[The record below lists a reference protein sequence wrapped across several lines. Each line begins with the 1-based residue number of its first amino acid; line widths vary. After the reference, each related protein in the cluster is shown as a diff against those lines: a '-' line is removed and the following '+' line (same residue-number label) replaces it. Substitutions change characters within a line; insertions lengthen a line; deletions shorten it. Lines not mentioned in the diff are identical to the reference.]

1 MALSDVKCRQSKPT
15 DKPFRLHDSQGL
27 YLEIRPNG
35 SKLWRL
41 KYRHEGRARL
51 LALGKYPI
59 VTLER
64 VRKLVFEARGLIS
77 EGVDPVEAKRAKETE
92 RLALTEHTFEAIA
105 REWFE
110 GKAPTWAAG
119 HAKRLMQRMDA
130 DVFPRIGNRPITEI
144 TAPDLLSML
153 RQIEARG
160 AVETAHRVRRT
171 CGQIFR
177 YGIATG
183 RAERD
188 PAADLVGALKPY
200 KNDHFAAVTDPMRL
214 GAVLRTLHSYTGTE
228 IVTSALKVLPML
240 MVRPGELRAAK
251 WVEIDL
257 DAAEWRFQPSKMRK
271 YQLELIVPLAK
282 QVVDVLRDLHNL
294 TGSGEYVFPS
304 PRSRYKPMSENAMRG
319 AMIGLGLDGNEVTAH
334 GFRATARTLL
344 DEVMQVRPEIIEHQ
358 LGHTVRDPLGRAY
371 NRTTYIS
378 ERRVM
383 MQQWADYLESLRC
396 GATVLQLDSAHVAS

>member
-15 DKPFRLHDSQGL
+15 DKPFRLHDAQGL

-41 KYRHEGRARL
+41 KYRHDGRARL

-64 VRKLVFEARGLIS
+64 VRKLVYEARGLIS
-77 EGVDPVEAKRAKETE
+77 EGVDPVEAKRAIESE

-119 HAKRLMQRMDA
+119 HAKRLMQRLEA
-130 DVFPRIGNRPITEI
+130 DVFNRVGSRPISELN
-144 TAPDLLSML
+144 APELLAML
-153 RQIEARG
+153 RQIETRG

-177 YGIATG
+177 YAIATG

-200 KNDHFAAVTDPMRL
+200 KNEHFAAVTDPIRL
-214 GAVLRTLHSYTGTE
+214 GAVLRTLHGYTGTDV
-228 IVTSALKVLPML
+228 VTSALKVLPML
-240 MVRPGELRAAK
+240 LVRPGELRAAK
-251 WVEIDL
+251 WADIDL
-257 DAAEWRFQPSKMRK
+257 DAGEWRFQPSKMRK
-271 YQLELIVPLAK
+271 YKLELIVPLAT
-282 QVVDVLRDLHNL
+282 QVIEVLRDLNDS
-294 TGSGEYVFPS
+294 TGGGDYVFPS
-304 PRSRYKPMSENAMRG
+304 PRSRDKAMSENAMRG
-319 AMIGLGLDGNEVTAH
+319 AMLGLGLEGSEVTAH

-344 DEVMQVRPEIIEHQ
+344 DEVLKVRPEFIEHQ

-371 NRTTYIS
+371 NRTTFLP
-378 ERRVM
+378 ERRLM
-383 MQQWADYLESLRC
+383 MQQWADYLQRLRV
-396 GATVLQLDSAHVAS
+396 GASIETLGVLNVA